1 MKVSVIVLTCDREHW
16 IGRSIRSIL
25 RQDFPDF
32 ELIVVDNGSRDASG
46 LIAAEYARRDP
57 RVRVLRRKRGTIS
70 AGRNAGLDAA
80 RSEWIAFFD
89 DDDAAEP
96 DFLSFLVSLAE
107 ETDADA
113 AACGSW
119 KEVDGRRLPNFI
131 EDRRLLLTPEQAVL
145 ELLLRRRCNAATP
158 TKLFRRSLFSEHRFP
173 ERARYDDI
181 AVVYRLFA
189 SARRVAF
196 HNLPKYCFTRHG
208 GNSSAFTTNDRLLSP
223 AQLREYFAAFHERTR
238 WLSDRLPRL
247 SAFAVRGILL
257 LSLDVR
263 QADAHSSAG
272 LRTRTALAG
281 GHPAGSAAVARTLPM
296 ASGLRAGAAVP
307 AAPERRAVTWQEPLF

>member
-1 MKVSVIVLTCDREHW
+1 MKASVIVLTCDREHW

-57 RVRVLRRKRGTIS
+57 RVRVLRRERGTIS

-80 RSEWIAFFD
+80 RGEWIAFFD
-89 DDDAAEP
+89 DDDTAEP
-96 DFLSFLVSLAE
+96 DFLSFLVALAE
-107 ETDADA
+107 ETGADA

-223 AQLREYFAAFHERTR
+223 AQLREYFTAFHERTR

-247 SAFAVRGILL
+247 SAFARYAEYSYY
-257 LSLDVR
+257 LSMFAKL
-263 QADAHSSAG
+263 
-272 LRTRTALAG
+272 TRTHLPDCESERLWLADTLREALPWLEPCPWLQDFERARLCLLPRKG
-281 GHPAGSAAVARTLPM
+281 GR
-296 ASGLRAGAAVP
+296 
-307 AAPERRAVTWQEPLF
+307 